1 MRPKSSPLPGHLR
14 PLLPV
19 PRRPARVRGFTVV
32 ELIAI
37 VLLLGILSAIIVPRL
52 NNALSL
58 GGSAWRDQVVAALK
72 TARSLA
78 QGHRR
83 LVCATVASGTVSLA
97 IAATNPPTSPANGC
111 GSTLAGPDG
120 GSTWARD
127 SGSHATSQSPSG
139 TLYFQ
144 PDGRITSDGAGAS
157 TVSASITIAG
167 ETAITVNGVTGL
179 VD

>member
-1 MRPKSSPLPGHLR
+1 MSATSSDLPHH
-14 PLLPV
+14 
-19 PRRPARVRGFTVV
+19 RRPPLRARRPGAPARGFTMV

-37 VLLLGILSAIIVPRL
+37 VLVLGILAVVVAPRL
-52 NNALSL
+52 SSALAL

-83 LVCATVASGTVSLA
+83 LVCATVATGTVSLA

-111 GSTLAGPDG
+111 GSALVGADG
-120 GSTWARD
+120 SSAWARD
-127 SGSHATSQSPSG
+127 SGSHATTQSPSG

-144 PDGRITSDGAGAS
+144 PDGRITSDGAGTS
-157 TVSASITIAG
+157 TVSTSITIAG
-167 ETAITVNGVTGL
+167 ETAITLNGVTGL

>member
-1 MRPKSSPLPGHLR
+1 M
-14 PLLPV
+14 
-19 PRRPARVRGFTVV
+19 V

-37 VLLLGILSAIIVPRL
+37 VLVLGILAVVVAPRL
-52 NNALSL
+52 DSALAL

-83 LVCATVASGTVSLA
+83 LVCATVATGTVSLA

-111 GSTLAGPDG
+111 GSPLAGADG
-120 GSTWARD
+120 SSAWARD
-127 SGSHATSQSPSG
+127 SGSHATTQSPAG

-144 PDGRITSDGAGAS
+144 PDGRITSDGAGTS
-157 TVSASITIAG
+157 TVSTSIAIAG
-167 ETAITVNGVTGL
+167 ETAITLNGITGH